1 MRILFGG
8 IEMKKI
14 IAIVLSIYISITL
27 SGCHLLYKSWTGKRP
42 CDQPDTSWISE
53 DGSIYFYVDEGHR
66 STGTMQVDGEN
77 IDVYV
82 AMGLGATIRIYP
94 LSSLQGNT
102 VKGECI
108 EEWIGKFKK
117 DKFTAK
123 VLETTYFEEGQKI
136 KFYRVDE

>member
-1 MRILFGG
+1 
-8 IEMKKI
+8 MKKI

-53 DGSIYFYVDEGHR
+53 DGSIYFHVGENII
-66 STGTMQVDGEN
+66 GTMQVDGEN
-77 IDVYV
+77 IDVYIS
-82 AMGLGATIRIYP
+82 MGLGATIRIYP
-94 LSSLQGNT
+94 LSSLQGNA
-102 VKGECI
+102 VKGECF

-117 DKFTAK
+117 DEFTAK
-123 VLETTYFEEGQKI
+123 VLESTYFEEGQKI